1 MDASP
6 EMLAIAAAR
15 VGDERARFIQ
25 ADLFTW
31 APDRRYDVVFI
42 GFWLSHVL
50 ASRTVADWL
59 DRLRRA
65 GVPAGELKT
74 LDRVYDSEQA
84 RAEGLVWEVDHSR
97 LGAIRL
103 PGNPV
108 HYSRSAVAPGLP
120 PPTLGEHTDEVRA
133 ALLGPAPVDRAPVQA
148 DGN

>member
-1 MDASP
+1 M
-6 EMLAIAAAR
+6 
-15 VGDERARFIQ
+15 
-25 ADLFTW
+25 
-31 APDRRYDVVFI
+31 
-42 GFWLSHVL
+42 
-50 ASRTVADWL
+50 ADWL
-59 DRLRRA
+59 DRLRQA

-84 RAEGLVWEVDHSR
+84 RAEGLVWEVDHPR

-108 HYSRSAVAPGLP
+108 RYSRSAVAPGLP

-133 ALLGPAPVDRAPVQA
+133 ALLGPAPVDSARVDSAAGQA